1 MVDSCVVHCLSVSYK
16 FLSDYES
23 NVNRVAV
30 FFLFLSFL

>member
-16 FLSDYES
+16 FLSDYQS

-30 FFLFLSFL
+30 LFFFFFFL